1 MWCAGL
7 CRDWCGLGLSL
18 CRCLVWQGEWR
29 SELTAAASAQA
40 GATLAL
46 VLSGQE
52 VGSGFMSSTPVFPAQ
67 PHRALDAVL
76 ADLMD
81 DISPLTPS
89 FPPVPGLT
97 ATQHG
102 RSLRVDL
109 PKAEKEPW
117 CPTEPFFTPSK
128 ATGPTQQ
135 QHEEGEEETG
145 EAHSLLQGS
154 VRGKF
159 VTQSALVTEACCSIP
174 EIDSDERRLHT
185 CPSPRWDH
193 ALCLS
198 DPDTAI
204 LIGGEGAGGSYS
216 KDGLWRLE
224 IDDGDIFW
232 FPLETTSTLNIPI
245 PQCVRGHSATYDPN
259 AKRIYIFGG
268 KKDGECFNNV
278 YILDTLA
285 WKWSVVIGKGK
296 VPSLSYHSA
305 AVFQRELFI
314 FGGCLFRP
322 HQGGQIYSNSLYI
335 FNPEHEIWY
344 QPIVMGDRPPP
355 RCGHSATLLSDK
367 LILFGGSRSRVFLND
382 LHILDLGEEMP
393 ALGLGMWELVR
404 SALCGFMEY
413 VNVQIPGPP
422 APRCRHAAVPVGDNK
437 VLISGGYNLTGAL
450 HDVFIF
456 NTDTYSWSSLY
467 HHNLCS
473 VPRAGHSLVY
483 LSSSQSSTGTC
494 LKLLVFGGS
503 NSTGQFYNDTLH
515 VTVELSEECPENAY
529 PPV

>member
-1 MWCAGL
+1 MLKLARLAAPQSRSSTVCSAIALQRCAATEAEGAGWSPPGK
-7 CRDWCGLGLSL
+7 RRSTPAGRPQGRVDGAARGKS
-18 CRCLVWQGEWR
+18 CL
-29 SELTAAASAQA
+29 TD
-40 GATLAL
+40 
-46 VLSGQE
+46 QE

-81 DISPLTPS
+81 DISPLSPS
-89 FPPVPGLT
+89 FLPLPGLT
-97 ATQHG
+97 AAQHG
-102 RSLRVDL
+102 RSLRLDI

-117 CPTEPFFTPSK
+117 CPAEPFFTPSK

-135 QHEEGEEETG
+135 QHDEGEEET
-145 EAHSLLQGS
+145 
-154 VRGKF
+154 
-159 VTQSALVTEACCSIP
+159 
-174 EIDSDERRLHT
+174 EIESDERRRHT

-193 ALCLS
+193 TLCLS
-198 DPDTAI
+198 DSDTAI
-204 LIGGEGAGGSYS
+204 LIGGEGAGSGYS

-232 FPLETTSTLNIPI
+232 FPLETTSTLSIPI
-245 PQCVRGHSATYDPN
+245 PQCVRGHSATYDPD
-259 AKRIYIFGG
+259 AKIIYIFGG

-278 YILDTLA
+278 YILDTLT

-305 AVFQRELFI
+305 AVFQQELFI
-314 FGGCLFRP
+314 FGGCLFTP

-335 FNPEHEIWY
+335 FNREHEIWY
-344 QPIVMGDRPPP
+344 QPIVMGDRPLP
-355 RCGHSATLLSDK
+355 RCGHSATLLNDK

-382 LHILDLGEEMP
+382 LHILDLG
-393 ALGLGMWELVR
+393 
-404 SALCGFMEY
+404 FMEY
-413 VNVQIPGPP
+413 VHVQIPGPP
-422 APRCRHAAVPVGDNK
+422 APRCRHAALPVGDNK
-437 VLISGGYNLTGAL
+437 VLISGGYNLAGAL
-450 HDVFIF
+450 QDVFIF
-456 NTDTYSWSSLY
+456 NADTYSWSSLY
-467 HHNLCS
+467 HHTLCS

-515 VTVELSEECPENAY
+515 VTLELSEECPENAH
-529 PPV
+529 P